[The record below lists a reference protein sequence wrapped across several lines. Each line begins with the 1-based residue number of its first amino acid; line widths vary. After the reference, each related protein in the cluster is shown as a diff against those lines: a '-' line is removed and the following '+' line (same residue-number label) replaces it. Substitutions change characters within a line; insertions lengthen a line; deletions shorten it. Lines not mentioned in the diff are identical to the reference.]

1 MTEKAGAFHDDDLT
15 DEALDDR
22 YDGKRL
28 TSHYCCPVPISKR

>member
-1 MTEKAGAFHDDDLT
+1 MFEKAGAFHDDDLS

-28 TSHYCCPVPISKR
+28 TSHYCCPVPFSRH